1 MDEMKET
8 MACDEATFSTIVHGC
23 AQTRDWLA
31 AERLLE
37 EMRDAGFT
45 PNDACYYALISAASK
60 AGELPL
66 AEKLLKAMKQDGV
79 PPDLYAFASVVT
91 GCGAYGEWRMA
102 MRLLEL
108 MEAEGLLPTRKIYSG
123 ALRACR
129 GGEAEVAAVLMEKMR
144 RQGVDR
150 DVFGCAAAIEAF
162 GRGGRADKALAL
174 MEDLRRDGPLPN
186 RELSLLFYFFFRQ
199 WCCP

>member
-1 MDEMKET
+1 MDEMTET

-31 AERLLE
+31 AERLLV
-37 EMRDAGFT
+37 EMREAGFT

-66 AEKLLKAMKQDGV
+66 AEKMLKAMKRDGL
-79 PPDLYAFASVVT
+79 PPDLYAYSSVVA
-91 GCGAYGEWRMA
+91 GCGAFGEWRMA

-108 MEAEGLLPTRKIYSG
+108 MEAAGLLPTRKIYNG
-123 ALRACR
+123 ALRACH
-129 GGEAEVAAVLMEKMR
+129 GGEAEVAALLMDKMG

-162 GRGGRADKALAL
+162 GKGGRVDKALAL
-174 MEDLRRDGPLPN
+174 MEDMRRHGPLPN
-186 RELSLLFYFFFRQ
+186 RE
-199 WCCP
+199 